1 MKILFLDNRE
11 LFVGSKRVFIYNM
24 YKTLHELNYRVELN
38 KSIDES
44 YNCIILGKNLLSK
57 SNEIRQSLKHKCLLG
72 VVNPP
77 NDDILLQ
84 YRDSLDF
91 CIAGSIEERD
101 SLLKYINNC
110 IYYPLIEI
118 QFTKI
123 KHHCEKDELVIGY
136 HGNKAHLKSFMPNI
150 NWALEEFSKI
160 NKIKLK
166 IITGDHNGTTS
177 KWLTGKPRI
186 KIEERHWFLWS
197 VEDELLDCDI
207 GIVPNAS
214 SISEI
219 HRKYILNYLDSKNVH
234 GYNSDYILR
243 FKNKSNFGRA
253 LVFMQL
259 GIPVIAD
266 FTPCHFDVIKMNET
280 GYLALSK
287 EGWLDAL
294 NKLKDVK
301 NRERISKNALEKFNL
316 EYNIKIHAT
325 RVVREIEIIFKK

>member
-1 MKILFLDNRE
+1 M
-11 LFVGSKRVFIYNM
+11 
-24 YKTLHELNYRVELN
+24 
-38 KSIDES
+38 
-44 YNCIILGKNLLSK
+44 
-57 SNEIRQSLKHKCLLG
+57 
-72 VVNPP
+72 
-77 NDDILLQ
+77 
-84 YRDSLDF
+84 
-91 CIAGSIEERD
+91 
-101 SLLKYINNC
+101 
-110 IYYPLIEI
+110 
-118 QFTKI
+118 
-123 KHHCEKDELVIGY
+123 
-136 HGNKAHLKSFMPNI
+136 
-150 NWALEEFSKI
+150 
-160 NKIKLK
+160 
-166 IITGDHNGTTS
+166 
-177 KWLTGKPRI
+177 
-186 KIEERHWFLWS
+186 WS

-219 HRKYILNYLDSKNVH
+219 HRKYILNYLDTKNVH

-301 NRERISKNALEKFNL
+301 NRKRISKNALEKFNL

-325 RVVREIEIIFKK
+325 RVYNEIEIIFKK